1 MIPIRI
7 LVPSLSAIAFVSCT
21 PARPSQYDTPKNPYG
36 ATNPAVQGTTAAQPP
51 SGPAANP
58 VYDTPPAYEEK
69 NPANAALKT
78 NVPPIPATAEPSAT
92 QASAPA
98 ANGAAVLHTVVKG
111 DSLSRIS
118 KQYKVPIASIK
129 AANHM
134 TNDTVILGRKL
145 VIPPK

>member
-1 MIPIRI
+1 
-7 LVPSLSAIAFVSCT
+7 
-21 PARPSQYDTPKNPYG
+21 
-36 ATNPAVQGTTAAQPP
+36 
-51 SGPAANP
+51 